1 MIADLI
7 FYIRYAV
14 FVLVKK
20 IVTPKKREYIS
31 FFMGRYPEN
40 LRHGFKAVLDSD
52 SMFRYSISQS
62 TIVIRF
68 TSTKKITEIQQI
80 FNKVYAGHIDSYF
93 LFEDDEVPYVNLLCI
108 QHHKHLYDKS
118 TKPKPIDESLDRIQH
133 FIDII
138 TKMKREFLDMFNELQ
153 ATMGEEVKVDDG
165 TNLADDITMDDID
178 PILEKIKEHGI
189 NSLTEREQIIL
200 KKYTQND

>member
-1 MIADLI
+1 M
-7 FYIRYAV
+7 
-14 FVLVKK
+14 
-20 IVTPKKREYIS
+20 
-31 FFMGRYPEN
+31 
-40 LRHGFKAVLDSD
+40 HG
-52 SMFRYSISQS
+52 Y
-62 TIVIRF
+62 
-68 TSTKKITEIQQI
+68 
-80 FNKVYAGHIDSYF
+80 IDSYF
-93 LFEDDEVPYVNLLCI
+93 LFEVDKVPYVNLLCI

-165 TNLADDITMDDID
+165 TNLVDDITMDDID